1 MGNAPDKVKSVADQV
16 TLPASDHGLALLLE
30 TLLSEGR
37 FRPLPST
44 SAGEGEG

>member
-1 MGNAPDKVKSVADQV
+1 MGNASEKVKSSANLVIK
-16 TLPASDHGLALLLE
+16 PASDHGLAILLE

-44 SAGEGEG
+44 SAGEG